1 MGAENEILD
10 GEDTTQDDPT
20 LAEQILEMVK
30 TYLQYTGETV
40 PDSFL
45 SLIIDSVIEA
55 YKRQRCYPEDME
67 AEEIEADVEKYFAVK
82 KSVVATQV
90 IPAILGKVGSEGHSA
105 LIDNQVSRYWG
116 NETFPVYLPDVVP
129 YCAVV

>member
-1 MGAENEILD
+1 METENTIQE
-10 GEDTTQDDPT
+10 DPT

-30 TYLQYTGETV
+30 AYLQYTGETV

-45 SLIIDSVIEA
+45 SLLIDSVIEA
-55 YKRQRCYPEDME
+55 YKRQRCYPEDMD
-67 AEEIEADVEKYFAVK
+67 AETIEADVEKYFSVK

-116 NETFPVYLPDVVP
+116 NEAFPTYLPDVVP
-129 YCAVV
+129 YCVVA